1 MSEPVE
7 AATIEP
13 SARPGPR
20 WGLGEAAIGVLLV
33 LLVPTIVVGVVVVAF
48 DIDQREYDTLALW
61 VLALL
66 QLPLWVIF
74 GGVPLWATIKKGSGS
89 LVRDFGLRM
98 EWKDA
103 LIGFGAG
110 IVGQF
115 ALVLVMPLYDLLGI
129 DQHDV
134 GKTAEEMS
142 ERAHDPLGV
151 VCLFVVVVIGAAVFE
166 ELFYRGLVLRAA
178 RRRYGTVIA
187 VIGSSVLFGVMHFQW
202 VDTIALSLVGALFAV
217 LAVRYDRLG
226 PSIWAHMA
234 FNLTAFLALLST

>member
-1 MSEPVE
+1 VSEPVE
-7 AATIEP
+7 AATIDP
-13 SARPGPR
+13 SALPEPR
-20 WGLGEAAIGVLLV
+20 WGLGDAAIGVLLV
-33 LLVPTIVVGVVVVAF
+33 LLVPTLVVGGVIVAF
-48 DIDQREYDTLALW
+48 DVDQDEYDALALW
-61 VLALL
+61 ALALL
-66 QLPLWVIF
+66 QLPLWFVF

-103 LIGFGAG
+103 FVGFGAG

-115 ALVLVMPLYDLLGI
+115 ALVLLLPLYDLLGI
-129 DQHDV
+129 DERDV
-134 GKTAEEMS
+134 GKAAEEMS
-142 ERAHDPLGV
+142 DRADDPLGV
-151 VCLFVVVVIGAAVFE
+151 VCLFVVAVIGAAVFE

-178 RRRYGTVIA
+178 RRRYGTVVA
-187 VIGSSVLFGVMHFQW
+187 VIGSSLLFGVMHFQW
-202 VDTIALSLVGALFAV
+202 VDTIALSLIGALFAL